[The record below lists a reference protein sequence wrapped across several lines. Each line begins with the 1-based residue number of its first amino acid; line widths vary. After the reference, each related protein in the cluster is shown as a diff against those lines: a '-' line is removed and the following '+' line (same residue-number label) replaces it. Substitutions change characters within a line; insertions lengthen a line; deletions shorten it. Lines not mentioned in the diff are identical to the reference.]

1 MGKLEKICATVRAII
16 LIVLASSRGVSG
28 PQQFV
33 MGGIG
38 GGIGAIVGGLI
49 RTLVKLK

>member
-1 MGKLEKICATVRAII
+1 MGKIEKTCAAVGAII
-16 LIVLASSRGVSG
+16 LIVLAASRGVSG

-38 GGIGAIVGGLI
+38 GGVGALVGGFIRLLI
-49 RTLVKLK
+49 K